1 MEKFTFA
8 NEEKIEHKMRNIQTR
23 QKVREDQGPKRWADK
38 MVGGGR
44 VFRSWRSFVAT
55 TQEEAATTDATI
67 DPDYLSF
74 QVWIINKEKISPLFY

>member
-1 MEKFTFA
+1 
-8 NEEKIEHKMRNIQTR
+8 MRNIRTR

-38 MVGGGR
+38 MVAWWWAGFSL
-44 VFRSWRSFVAT
+44 VEIFRRNNT
-55 TQEEAATTDATI
+55 QQEEAATTDATI